1 MRLEELLSLLNK
13 NWRDKLK
20 AFVDDLKKHY
30 KKITIILFGSRARG
44 DYSASSDT
52 DILIILDSYN
62 WDDLR
67 LILNLAYQ
75 HGVVS
80 PEPHI
85 FSLDFVIKNFENN
98 TILLDAIYEGIVL
111 VDDFNIVETLKKR
124 LKKVLER
131 FEKTKEGWK
140 LKEKL

>member
-30 KKITIILFGSRARG
+30 RKITIILFGSRARG

-52 DILIILDSYN
+52 DILIILDSYS

-75 HGVVS
+75 HGIVS

-98 TILLDAIYEGIVL
+98 TVLLDAIYEGIVL
-111 VDDFNIVETLKKR
+111 VDGFNIVKTLKKR

-140 LKEKL
+140 LRGNH

>member
-75 HGVVS
+75 HGIVS

>member
-30 KKITIILFGSRARG
+30 RKITIILFGSRARG

-52 DILIILDSYN
+52 DILIILDSYS

-75 HGVVS
+75 HGIVS

-85 FSLDFVIKNFENN
+85 FSLDFVIQNFENN
-98 TILLDAIYEGIVL
+98 TVLLDAIYEGIVL
-111 VDDFNIVETLKKR
+111 VDGFNIVKTLKKR

-140 LKEKL
+140 LRGNH

>member
-30 KKITIILFGSRARG
+30 KRITIILFGSRARG

-52 DILIILDSYN
+52 DILIILDSYS

-75 HGVVS
+75 HGIVS

-98 TILLDAIYEGIVL
+98 TVLLDAIYEGIVL
-111 VDDFNIVETLKKR
+111 VDGFNIVKTLKKR

-140 LKEKL
+140 LRGNH